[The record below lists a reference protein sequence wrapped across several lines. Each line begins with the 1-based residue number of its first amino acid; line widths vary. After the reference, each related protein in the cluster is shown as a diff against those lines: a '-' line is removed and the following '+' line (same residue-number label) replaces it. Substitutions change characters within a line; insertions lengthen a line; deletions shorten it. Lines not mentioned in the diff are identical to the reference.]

1 MNKDYI
7 MRMIEDFARIIA
19 RIVLFRE
26 NKKYVDAKFELG
38 GLSKL
43 VTGFETDQLK
53 ALGAEGIQYVFGKD
67 KDTEAEKIYCSA
79 RILKEDGLILEAE
92 GNKEESLKSF
102 RIAKEL
108 FKVASRYDFIEKE
121 EAANEFEDLKKIE
134 SKNN

>member
-26 NKKYVDAKFELG
+26 TKKYVDAKFELG

-53 ALGAEGIQYVFGKD
+53 ALGAEGIKYVFGKD

-92 GNKEESLKSF
+92 GNSEESIKSF

-108 FKVASRYDFIEKE
+108 FKVASRYDFKEKE
-121 EAANEFEDLKKIE
+121 EAEKEFEELK
-134 SKNN
+134 NLN

>member
-1 MNKDYI
+1 MMNRDYI

-26 NKKYVDAKFELG
+26 TKKYVDAKFELG

-53 ALGAEGIQYVFGKD
+53 ALGAEGIKYVFGKD

-79 RILKEDGLILEAE
+79 RILKEEGLIFESE
-92 GNKEESLKSF
+92 GNNGESLKCLK
-102 RIAKEL
+102 IAKEL
-108 FKVASRYDFIEKE
+108 FEYASTLDFNEKE
-121 EAANEFEDLKKIE
+121 EAANEFEELK
-134 SKNN
+134 NLN

>member
-26 NKKYVDAKFELG
+26 TKKYVDAKFELG

-53 ALGAEGIQYVFGKD
+53 ALGAEGIKYVFGRD

-108 FKVASRYDFIEKE
+108 FKVASRYDFKEKE
-121 EAANEFEDLKKIE
+121 EAETEFEELKNLI
-134 SKNN
+134 

>member
-1 MNKDYI
+1 

-53 ALGAEGIQYVFGKD
+53 ALGAEGIKYVFSKD

-79 RILKEDGLILEAE
+79 KILKEEGLILEAE
-92 GNKEESLKSF
+92 GNNEESLKSF

-108 FKVASRYDFIEKE
+108 FKVASGLDFPEKE
-121 EAANEFEDLKKIE
+121 ESLKE
-134 SKNN
+134 YQNVL